1 MLMFIICPYFIL
13 FFTWLV
19 FLCSSR
25 LTMLNKPR
33 LLATVSKAGCGFDCN
48 RGEEQG

>member
-1 MLMFIICPYFIL
+1 MLMFIICLYFVL

-25 LTMLNKPR
+25 LTILNKPR
-33 LLATVSKAGCGFDCN
+33 LLASVLKAGGGFDCN
-48 RGEEQG
+48 RGEQG